1 MLKTSHRFSQK
12 NRHSSRLRPWQV
24 FAAICGAVEK
34 QVFGKSLA
42 EKDGDE
48 FRVGKNGYLV

>member
-1 MLKTSHRFSQK
+1 MPKTSHRFPPK
-12 NRHSSRLRPWQV
+12 NRHSFQASPMAPWQV

-42 EKDGDE
+42 EI
-48 FRVGKNGYLV
+48 RMATS